1 MQRSAVLSS
10 KAGDITST
18 ADETLQFDDD
28 PLGGEGQCALFFP
41 WYNVNSREV
50 RFNKVK
56 AFFPFS

>member
-1 MQRSAVLSS
+1 MERSAVPSS

-41 WYNVNSREV
+41 
-50 RFNKVK
+50 
-56 AFFPFS
+56 